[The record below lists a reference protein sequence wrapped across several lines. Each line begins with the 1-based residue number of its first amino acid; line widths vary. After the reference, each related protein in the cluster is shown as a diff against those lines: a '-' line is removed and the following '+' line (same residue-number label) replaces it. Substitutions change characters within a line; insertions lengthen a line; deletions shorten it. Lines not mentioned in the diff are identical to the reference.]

1 MENASVLKRVT
12 ALPGMSPAK
21 LKALWKDIYDQDP
34 PAHGKPYLVRKLAY
48 RIQEL
53 AFGGLV
59 ETTEKRLDSLAK
71 GKEDPKNMNGGGKKR
86 RKANTPGPGAKLVR
100 EWKGKEYT
108 VMVMEGGFEY
118 QGKKFRSLS
127 AIAKEITGTHWSGP
141 VFFGVKNINNG
152 GGK

>member
-1 MENASVLKRVT
+1 MMENTSVLKRVT
-12 ALPGMSPAK
+12 ALPGMSPAN
-21 LKALWKDIYDQDP
+21 LKALWKDLYDQDA

-59 ETTEKRLDSLAK
+59 ETTEKRLDALAH
-71 GKEDPKNMNGGGKKR
+71 GKKDPTTTSDGGKKR

-141 VFFGVKNINNG
+141 VFFGLKNNG